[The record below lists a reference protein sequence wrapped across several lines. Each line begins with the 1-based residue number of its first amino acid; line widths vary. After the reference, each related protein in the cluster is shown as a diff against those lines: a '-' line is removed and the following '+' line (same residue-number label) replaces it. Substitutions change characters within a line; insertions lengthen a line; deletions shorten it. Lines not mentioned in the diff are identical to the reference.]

1 MTSNMLSLLYFFPQ
15 LSPIIDLTIVEN
27 EADYLRNQEFL
38 NSFNQNRVDTLKGR
52 TPILGI

>member
-27 EADYLRNQEFL
+27 EADYLRNQDFL
-38 NSFNQNRVDTLKGR
+38 NSFNQTRVDTLKGR

>member
-1 MTSNMLSLLYFFPQ
+1 MTSNMLSLLCFFPQ

-38 NSFNQNRVDTLKGR
+38 NSFNQNKVDTLKGR